1 MNGAEWL
8 DKNEYEDAT
17 RDLMVQAA
25 ETCEAARAAGDLD
38 LALGAKAVELRIARM
53 LSLQQHCVV
62 AAAEVLELWPAF
74 ARAAERGG
82 DKTERRVIWGMK
94 YAAGAAMDLPEIPLA
109 TIDQLVGV
117 LGEMLT
123 FWGKKPWAVW
133 LLEARRAYIAGD
145 RTGLAG
151 YLEKVPPTINRY
163 THFYE
168 HTDCPGC
175 AVQQLA
181 EFLGPE
187 AKPDDVELLL
197 GPVLDAGRR
206 FPNEPDDKRMILDLL
221 FGDDPACAHAKVRG
235 PALFARVLARDGQ
248 WQRAVPYARRSEAAA
263 EGCNHEQKIR
273 AWLATLEIARAQRD
287 GDAIIG
293 TWSKLAPAL
302 DALEDPYEILDGL
315 LAGHAALRALP
326 EGDVARAPIGAMADR
341 CRALADRLDARL
353 AKPHHRGD
361 VDARLG

>member
-168 HTDCPGC
+168 HTDKPPHHP
-175 AVQQLA
+175 
-181 EFLGPE
+181 PE
-187 AKPDDVELLL
+187 EVRAFD
-197 GPVLDAGRR
+197 
-206 FPNEPDDKRMILDLL
+206 
-221 FGDDPACAHAKVRG
+221 GDEH
-235 PALFARVLARDGQ
+235 
-248 WQRAVPYARRSEAAA
+248 QRAFDRNLQVLEPHLRRLLPVTVGDGKRSEVVQADEGVCRLLHALQIEPILHPPDIGFGKGRAACGQLIQVA
-263 EGCNHEQKIR
+263 
-273 AWLATLEIARAQRD
+273 ARHRVVSRVKAVRHADD
-287 GDAIIG
+287 G
-293 TWSKLAPAL
+293 
-302 DALEDPYEILDGL
+302 EDV
-315 LAGHAALRALP
+315 
-326 EGDVARAPIGAMADR
+326 DVAGELI
-341 CRALADRLDARL
+341 
-353 AKPHHRGD
+353 
-361 VDARLG
+361 VDLPP

>member
-151 YLEKVPPTINRY
+151 YLEKVPPTINQ
-163 THFYE
+163 FN
-168 HTDCPGC
+168 TDPECDLFC
-175 AVQQLA
+175 APNTMIERAVDVAMSNSFGFGGHNVSLA
-181 EFLGPE
+181 
-187 AKPDDVELLL
+187 V
-197 GPVLDAGRR
+197 RR
-206 FPNEPDDKRMILDLL
+206 F
-221 FGDDPACAHAKVRG
+221 
-235 PALFARVLARDGQ
+235 
-248 WQRAVPYARRSEAAA
+248 
-263 EGCNHEQKIR
+263 
-273 AWLATLEIARAQRD
+273 
-287 GDAIIG
+287 
-293 TWSKLAPAL
+293 
-302 DALEDPYEILDGL
+302 
-315 LAGHAALRALP
+315 LP
-326 EGDVARAPIGAMADR
+326 
-341 CRALADRLDARL
+341 
-353 AKPHHRGD
+353 
-361 VDARLG
+361 